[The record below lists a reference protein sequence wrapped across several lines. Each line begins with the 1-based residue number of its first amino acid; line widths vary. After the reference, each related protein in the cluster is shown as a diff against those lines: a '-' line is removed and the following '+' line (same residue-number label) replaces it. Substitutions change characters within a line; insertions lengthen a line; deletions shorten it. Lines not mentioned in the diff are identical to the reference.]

1 VAGTIQIVA
10 VRARARRRLAS
21 KLQNPR
27 LLAIHFHTLR
37 HWKATMEYHY
47 TKDILHVKNFL
58 GHREIDNTML
68 YIQLDQSL
76 FKNLPDD
83 NFTIR
88 ATNNLEEAFK
98 LGEVGFEPFVVMEG
112 MQLFRKRK

>member
-1 VAGTIQIVA
+1 MF
-10 VRARARRRLAS
+10 
-21 KLQNPR
+21 
-27 LLAIHFHTLR
+27 FHTLR

-47 TKDILHVKNFL
+47 TKDIMHVKEFL

-68 YIQLDQSL
+68 YIQLDRSL

-83 NFTIR
+83 SFIIR
-88 ATNNLEEAFK
+88 VAQTKEEAVK

-112 MQLFRKRK
+112 VQLFRKRK